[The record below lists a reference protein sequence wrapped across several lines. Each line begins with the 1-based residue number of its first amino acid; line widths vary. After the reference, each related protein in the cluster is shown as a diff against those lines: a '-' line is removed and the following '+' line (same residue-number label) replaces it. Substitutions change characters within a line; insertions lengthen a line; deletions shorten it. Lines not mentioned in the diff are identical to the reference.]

1 MKKVFF
7 LFFFISLYTF
17 SQNNIQAFKTG
28 EFLKYKIHYG
38 LLGAGFMS
46 LKTESS
52 VLNDEK
58 LFHINGKGWTT
69 GVVDF
74 IFPVEDNYQT
84 YFFKKTV
91 QPYLFIRKIN
101 EGGYIKN
108 KEIYF
113 DFQKHQAK
121 VIDYKHNTKKYFF
134 IQNDVQDMLS
144 SLFYLRSL
152 DLSNLKTNDI
162 ITLNMFYDEQMNKIK
177 LRYSGK
183 EIIQTKFGKVKTLIF
198 KPMVQSGRIFKDEE
212 TVTIWI
218 TDDKNK
224 IPIKIKAA
232 ILVGSV
238 KAELIEYKGLAN
250 SFPII
255 FN

>member
-1 MKKVFF
+1 MKKIF
-7 LFFFISLYTF
+7 LLLIFISFPTF
-17 SQNNIQAFKTG
+17 SQKNTQPFKEG
-28 EFLKYKIHYG
+28 EFLKYKINYG
-38 LLGAGFMS
+38 LLSAGFMS
-46 LKTESS
+46 LEINSS
-52 VLNDEK
+52 ILNNEK

-69 GVVDF
+69 GVVNF

-84 YFFKKTV
+84 YFFQKPLR
-91 QPYLFIRKIN
+91 PYRFIRKID

-113 DFQKHQAK
+113 DFQKHKAK
-121 VIDYKHNTKKYFF
+121 VIDYKHNTEKIFF

-152 DLSNLKTNDI
+152 DLSNLKNDEI
-162 ITLNMFYDEQMNKIK
+162 ININMFFDEQMNKIK
-177 LRYSGK
+177 LRYKGK
-183 EIIQTKFGKVKTLIF
+183 DIINTKFGKVKTLIF

-212 TVTIWI
+212 TVTFWI

>member
-1 MKKVFF
+1 MKKVF
-7 LFFFISLYTF
+7 LLLFFISFHAF
-17 SQNNIQAFKTG
+17 SQKSAQAFKKD

-38 LLGAGFMS
+38 LLSAGFMS
-46 LKTESS
+46 LEIDSK
-52 VLNDEK
+52 VIKNEK
-58 LFHINGKGWTT
+58 LFHVNGKGWTT
-69 GVVDF
+69 GVVNF

-84 YFFKKTV
+84 FFYQKNIK
-91 QPYLFIRKIN
+91 PYHFIRKID
-101 EGGYIKN
+101 EGGYLKN

-121 VIDYKHNTKKYFF
+121 VIDYKHNTEKSFF

-152 DLSNLKTNDI
+152 DLSHLETNDI
-162 ITLNMFYDEQMNKIK
+162 ISINMFFDEQMNKIK
-177 LRYSGK
+177 LRFKGK
-183 EIIQTKFGKVKTLIF
+183 EIINTKFGKVKTLVF
-198 KPMVQSGRIFKDEE
+198 KPMVQSGRVFKDKE
-212 TVTIWI
+212 TVTFWI

-224 IPIKIKAA
+224 LPIKIKAA